1 MKVWIGHGSE
11 HSANLVMIGRFADA
25 EQARAVEEAFRQI
38 TEQASS
44 DTEEAFANLRD
55 PDSRFSDEML
65 ELLGKLKSYSLGPV
79 DVEQFRYEY
88 SLERR
93 DAEISIH
100 TEELDVQGFLKLMI
114 DKGARVEIFSAH
126 EHQIE
131 GEDATA

>member
-1 MKVWIGHGSE
+1 MV
-11 HSANLVMIGRFADA
+11 GRFADA
-25 EQARAVEEAFRQI
+25 EHARAVEEAFQRI

-44 DTEEAFANLRD
+44 DTEEAFANMHD

-65 ELLGKLKSYSLGPV
+65 ALLGELKSYSLGPV

-126 EHQIE
+126 EHQL
-131 GEDATA
+131 GGGDAAA

>member
-1 MKVWIGHGSE
+1 
-11 HSANLVMIGRFADA
+11 MIGRFADA

-93 DAEISIH
+93 DAVISVH

-131 GEDATA
+131 GEDANA

>member
-55 PDSRFSDEML
+55 SDSRFSDEML
-65 ELLGKLKSYSLGPV
+65 ALLGELKSYSLGPV
-79 DVEQFRYEY
+79 DIEQFRYEY

-131 GEDATA
+131 GGDAAA